1 MDTNAAADSRP
12 LVTHPGINER
22 WLGQVSEPALEPGL
36 PIVDPHHHLWDRDG
50 GYFAPQLLQDL
61 AQGHRVVATVHVQCH
76 HGYFDSGPQALR
88 PVGETR
94 FAVRMAREAQQAGAD
109 VRVCS
114 GIVGFAD
121 LQLGDAVQEVLQ
133 AHIAEGRGRFRGIRR
148 LNARD
153 DAFRTHLP
161 PLPPGLLAD
170 AAFRRGFA
178 RLQPLGLSFD
188 AWMFHPQLG
197 ELVALAD
204 AFPETSIV
212 LDHVGTPLGVGPYQG
227 RKDEV
232 FSRWSADIGRLAQ
245 RPQVTVKLGGLG
257 MAFTGF
263 DFHRRGLPPSSEEL
277 ARAWR
282 PYIERCIEAFGP
294 ARCMFES
301 NFPVDKASCGYG
313 VLWNAFKCLAAGA
326 SATEKAALFGGTAA
340 RVYRLEVPE
349 LQGGAH

>member
-1 MDTNAAADSRP
+1 MDADSRP
-12 LVTHPGINER
+12 LVTHPGIDER
-22 WLGQVSEPALEPGL
+22 WLGQVAEPALEPDL

-76 HGYFDSGPQALR
+76 HGYCESGPQALR

-94 FAVRMAREAQQAGAD
+94 FAVAMAHEARQAGAAA
-109 VRVCS
+109 RVCS

-121 LQLGDAVQEVLQ
+121 LQLGDAVREVLQ
-133 AHIAEGRGRFRGIRR
+133 AHMAEGQGRFRGIRR

-161 PLPPGLLAD
+161 ALPPGLLAD

-178 RLQPLGLSFD
+178 HLAPLGLSFD
-188 AWMFHPQLG
+188 AWMFHPQLD
-197 ELVALAD
+197 ELIALAD
-204 AFPETSIV
+204 AFPQTSIV
-212 LDHVGTPLGVGPYQG
+212 LDHAGSPLGVGPYRG
-227 RKDEV
+227 REDEV
-232 FSRWSADIGRLAQ
+232 FRHWSMCIGRLAQ

-263 DFHRRGLPPSSEEL
+263 DFHQRALPPSSEEL
-277 ARAWR
+277 AQAWR

-301 NFPVDKASCGYG
+301 NFPVDKASCSYG
-313 VLWNAFKCLAAGA
+313 VLWNAFKRLSAGA
-326 SATEKAALFGGTAA
+326 SASEKTALFSGTAA
-340 RVYRLEVPE
+340 RVYRLEVPA
-349 LQGGAH
+349 LQGGAP